1 MTRLRSAAAS
11 DVGRVRKSNQ
21 DLALESD
28 LVYAVADGMGGHAG
42 GETAARTAI
51 EALVASFSPPAT
63 PDRLAQAVRAANLA
77 VWQRSQAD
85 EHLRGMGTTLTVLA
99 PVDSAGEDRLVV
111 ANIGDSRAYVL
122 KRGELIQITE
132 DHSLVEQMVREGE
145 LTPEEAENHPKRHV
159 LTRAL
164 GIEPDVEVD
173 LWEVLPVVGDRFLL
187 CSDGLVNEVSNAEI
201 AEVLRSFDD
210 GRAAATELVR
220 RARAHGGSDNI
231 TLVIVDV
238 VGEQEEAG
246 TANGQVAGRVRQ
258 PPGVTLTPG
267 GGEADASGDLPP
279 TGFESPALGSRRPES
294 GSGSGSAS
302 GREPSPGDRPGTRVS
317 GGGHALVGVAAA
329 HPPTTSARLRFG
341 GTTALAERPVGD
353 GRSSLQELAWRYG
366 QRESSRRRGVTVR
379 TVAFLALL
387 AVVLGGAVGFLYWF
401 NDSSWYVG
409 LDGSH
414 LAVYHGRAGGLLWI
428 HPQLATLSPVT
439 TADVVPARIPELR
452 QGIAEPSRQA
462 ASRLILN
469 LVNERSSLPAA
480 GASSLGSST
489 STQGAVSS
497 SGSTGTTA
505 SGTATS
511 TAATSSGTASP

>member
-63 PDRLAQAVRAANLA
+63 PDRLAHAVREANLA
-77 VWQRSQAD
+77 VWRRSQAD
-85 EHLRGMGTTLTVLA
+85 EHLRGMGTTLTALA
-99 PVDSAGEDRLVV
+99 PVDADGEDRLAV

-164 GIEPDVEVD
+164 GIDPDVEVD

-201 AEVLRSFDD
+201 AEVLRGFED
-210 GRAAATELVR
+210 GRAAAAELVR

-246 TANGQVAGRVRQ
+246 TANGQAAVGAHRA
-258 PPGVTLTPG
+258 PSVTLTPAGEPAGATQGSSG
-267 GGEADASGDLPP
+267 GAGR
-279 TGFESPALGSRRPES
+279 PALGTSHGPSAVGSSSARGTSPED
-294 GSGSGSAS
+294 G
-302 GREPSPGDRPGTRVS
+302 PGARAP

-329 HPPTTSARLRFG
+329 HPPTTNARLRFG
-341 GTTALAERPVGD
+341 GATALAERPVGD

-379 TVAFLALL
+379 TIAFLTLL
-387 AVVLGGAVGFLYWF
+387 AMVLGGAVGFLYWF

-409 LDGSH
+409 LDGNH
-414 LAVYHGRAGGLLWI
+414 LAVYHGRSGGLLWI
-428 HPQLATLSPVT
+428 HPRLATLSPVT
-439 TADVVPARIPELR
+439 TSDVVPARVPELR
-452 QGIAEPSRQA
+452 HGIAEPSRQA

-480 GASSLGSST
+480 GTSST
-489 STQGAVSS
+489 SS
-497 SGSTGTTA
+497 
-505 SGTATS
+505 ATS
-511 TAATSSGTASP
+511 TRSSASSSASSTVSSAPSSTKVTTTGTASP